1 MVLLWVEHYFVTF
14 SDVYMVK
21 IENDIVTI
29 SKPISYGRFVDGI
42 YSRTKIG
49 DNVLFNRLNNCHR
62 NINPKIKS

>member
-14 SDVYMVK
+14 SDIYMVK

-49 DNVLFNRLNNCHR
+49 DNVLLNRLNNCHR